1 MSNQRFLTTNK
12 RMKITAFLF
21 VFSLSCYSSTYP
33 ARKVVVR
40 NYYYPKPGKLEEVIA
55 LRIDASKLLKE
66 FGLSS
71 GRVMVAEQN
80 EDEAVVWESE
90 YQSIQSL
97 NSELDSF
104 TAHQKAKFKTMILD
118 KMKLITTKFKRTQSV
133 VVYE

>member
-1 MSNQRFLTTNK
+1 
-12 RMKITAFLF
+12 
-21 VFSLSCYSSTYP
+21 
-33 ARKVVVR
+33 VR